1 MSFLKKH
8 WRFTVPVVVVLC
20 VLLLGAVALYRAS
33 EPPEPK
39 TIYGVPER
47 SAPNNSPS
55 LKPGGITTVETVPS
69 ANTRGETESR
79 ETELASDSEN
89 LESRC
94 PEEEL
99 LSEPASA
106 DDATGNFHIHSPTP
120 EAIEDARKHREW
132 SKKFVAYMKKE
143 SELEREAE
151 RLYEQWK
158 QVGKIHRN
166 GKVIDLFLNS
176 DELSKLSVDGLK
188 QLQTQLRETSRRYEV
203 ARRKLKEW
211 QRKKPVEPTLLQRST
226 PPIISQKS

>member
-33 EPPEPK
+33 EPPEPR
-39 TIYGVPER
+39 TIYAVLER
-47 SAPNNSPS
+47 DGPNNSPA
-55 LKPGGITTVETVPS
+55 LNTGGIETVPS
-69 ANTRGETESR
+69 ANTHGETESQR
-79 ETELASDSEN
+79 TELASDSEN
-89 LESRC
+89 LESC
-94 PEEEL
+94 CSEEEL
-99 LSEPASA
+99 LPEPASA
-106 DDATGNFHIHSPTP
+106 DDAAGNFHIHSPTP

-132 SKKFVAYMKKE
+132 SEKFVAYMKKE

-166 GKVIDLFLNS
+166 GKVIDLFHNS
-176 DELSKLSVDGLK
+176 DELRKLSVDELK
-188 QLQTQLRETSRRYEV
+188 QLQTQLSETSRRYEV

-211 QRKKPVEPTLLQRST
+211 QRKKPVEPTYTST
-226 PPIISQKS
+226 EYTTDD

>member
-33 EPPEPK
+33 EPSEPK
-39 TIYGVPER
+39 TVYEMPER
-47 SAPNNSPS
+47 SGEQPRLNTS
-55 LKPGGITTVETVPS
+55 GIPLRSVPTAHTLAETEQLAAEQEVDVPS
-69 ANTRGETESR
+69 D
-79 ETELASDSEN
+79 LAN
-89 LESRC
+89 LESCC

-99 LSEPASA
+99 LPEPASA
-106 DDATGNFHIHSPTP
+106 DDAAGNFHIHSPTP

-132 SKKFVAYMKKE
+132 SEKFVAYMKKE

-166 GKVIDLFLNS
+166 GKVIDLFHNS
-176 DELSKLSVDGLK
+176 DELRKLSVDELK
-188 QLQTQLRETSRRYEV
+188 QLQTQLSETSRRYEV

-211 QRKKPVEPTLLQRST
+211 QRKKPVEPTYTST
-226 PPIISQKS
+226 EYTTDD